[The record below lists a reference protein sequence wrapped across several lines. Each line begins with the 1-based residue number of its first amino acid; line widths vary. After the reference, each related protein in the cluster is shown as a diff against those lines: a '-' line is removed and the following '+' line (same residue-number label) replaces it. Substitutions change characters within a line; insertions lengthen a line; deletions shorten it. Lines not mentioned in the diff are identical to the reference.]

1 MNLNKRSTATRRK
14 SPSKGTRTGPIMLA
28 SDRTY
33 LVMPGPAEYFGT
45 RGLSMY
51 AASSQRPRSDCVPC
65 KVLSASTMLASMRPR
80 GSSLSSGLGNA

>member
-14 SPSKGTRTGPIMLA
+14 SPNKGT
-28 SDRTY
+28 RTY
-33 LVMPGPAEYFGT
+33 LVMPGSAEYFGT

-51 AASSQRPRSDCVPC
+51 AASSQRPRSDCAPC